1 MSHPTDPKDSTA
13 PGRAYYTLAILF
25 VVYIFNFVDRQILS
39 VLLVPIKA
47 ELGAS
52 DTGMGFLT
60 GFAFALFY
68 TTAGIPIA
76 RLADR
81 TSRTTIIAAGLVV
94 WSGMTAVSGLARSF
108 AQLAIARVLV
118 GVGEAAASP
127 AAHSLISDY
136 FPAARRATALAVY
149 TMGANVGI
157 LLGLAGGGWLAQ
169 YFGWRAAF
177 YVVGLPG
184 LVMAAIVWLTL
195 EEPPRGAADAATP
208 VEDEPMP
215 STGEV
220 LRHLWGLRSFRH
232 LTIAGGIYALAGYGF
247 MTWVPAFLS
256 RVHGLSIGEAGTWAG
271 IMIGGGGALGAFL
284 GGQLCDRL
292 APRDVRWQ
300 MWVPAL
306 GGLLIVPFG
315 LGFVLIDDLT
325 LALCLYAPAAVAG
338 SFYVG
343 PTFAV
348 TQALAK
354 LRMRALAAAIVL
366 FALNL
371 VGLGLGPVA
380 IGFANDMLAP
390 TLGDAAVRYS
400 LAVALLTNL
409 LALAHS
415 LMASRT
421 LKDDLDR
428 VGGA

>member
-1 MSHPTDPKDSTA
+1 MSDAHVENEAKTSR
-13 PGRAYYTLAILF
+13 RAGYTLAVLF

-47 ELGAS
+47 ELGVS
-52 DTGMGFLT
+52 DTAMGFLT

-81 TSRTTIIAAGLVV
+81 TSRTHIIAIGLVV
-94 WSGMTAVSGLARSF
+94 WSGMTAASGLARSF
-108 AQLAIARVLV
+108 VQLALARVLV

-136 FPAARRATALAVY
+136 FPPARRATALAIY

-184 LVMAAIVWLTL
+184 LLMAVVVWLTL
-195 EEPPRGAADAATP
+195 EEPPRGAADARVADA
-208 VEDEPMP
+208 EAMP
-215 STGEV
+215 STFEV
-220 LRHLWGLRSFRH
+220 LEHLWRLPSFRH
-232 LTIAGGIYALAGYGF
+232 LTLAGGIYALAGYGF
-247 MTWVPAFLS
+247 MTWVPAFLA
-256 RVHGLSIGEAGTWAG
+256 RVHGLSTGEAGTWAG
-271 IMIGGGGALGAFL
+271 IMIGGGGALGAFI

-292 APRDVRWQ
+292 SPRDVRWQ

-315 LGFVLIDDLT
+315 LGFVLLDDVR
-325 LALCLYAPAAVAG
+325 LALLFYAPAAVAG

-348 TQALAK
+348 TQALAR

-366 FALNL
+366 FVLNL

-390 TLGDAAVRYS
+390 TLGDDAVRYS

-409 LALAHS
+409 WAVMHS
-415 LMASRT
+415 FRATRT
-421 LKDDLDR
+421 LQADLER
-428 VGGA
+428 VAAA

>member
-1 MSHPTDPKDSTA
+1 MSAMSETGDAGVTRQAKW
-13 PGRAYYTLAILF
+13 TLAVLF

-52 DTGMGFLT
+52 DTAMGFLT

-81 TSRTTIIAAGLVV
+81 TSRTTIIAVGLVV
-94 WSGMTAVSGLARSF
+94 WSGMTAASGLARSF
-108 AQLAIARVLV
+108 AQLALARVLV

-136 FPAARRATALAVY
+136 FPPARRATALAIY

-184 LVMAAIVWLTL
+184 LLMAVVVWLTL
-195 EEPPRGAADAATP
+195 EEPPRGAADDVADGEA
-208 VEDEPMP
+208 EPMP

-220 LRHLWGLRSFRH
+220 LRHLWSLPTFRH
-232 LTIAGGIYALAGYGF
+232 LTLAGGIYALAGYGF
-247 MTWVPAFLS
+247 MTWVPAFLN

-271 IMIGGGGALGAFL
+271 LMIGGAGAIGAFI

-292 APRDVRWQ
+292 APRDMRWQ
-300 MWVPAL
+300 MWVPMI

-315 LGFVLIDDLT
+315 LCFVLLDDVR
-325 LALCLYAPAAVAG
+325 LALAFYLPASIVG

-366 FALNL
+366 FVLNL

-400 LAVALLTNL
+400 LAVALVTNL
-409 LALAHS
+409 WGAAHS
-415 LMASRT
+415 LMATRT
-421 LKDDLDR
+421 LEADLAR
-428 VGGA
+428 VSEA